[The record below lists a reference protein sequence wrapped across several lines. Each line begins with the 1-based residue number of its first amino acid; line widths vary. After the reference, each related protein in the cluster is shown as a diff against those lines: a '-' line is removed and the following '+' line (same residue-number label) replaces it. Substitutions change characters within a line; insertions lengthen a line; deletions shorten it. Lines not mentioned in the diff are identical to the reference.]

1 MQNFL
6 NLNLPDVFVYT
17 PQKYEDKRGLFFEN
31 FNYFNIFEK
40 KNLEFKIIQEN
51 ISHSKKNVLR
61 GLHFQKKPYS
71 QSKIIS
77 VIKGK
82 ILDVIV
88 DIRVGSP
95 TFSKWV
101 SYVLDDK
108 ANQTIYIPSGLAH
121 GFLALEEECIVSYK
135 VDVEYNP
142 ENVTMT
148 KNTASSDLPLVPS
161 ITGSGAITSWELNNT
176 NLPTGISLGRTK
188 GTL

>member
-31 FNYFNIFEK
+31 FNYFNFFEK

-51 ISHSKKNVLR
+51 ISYSKKNVLR

-108 ANQTIYIPSGLAH
+108 ANETIYIPSGFAH

-135 VDVEYNP
+135 VDAKYNP
-142 ENVTMT
+142 ENECSIVWNDKTL
-148 KNTASSDLPLVPS
+148 NINWSIISPLLS
-161 ITGSGAITSWELNNT
+161 KKDKDALSFDQNFKLNNFV
-176 NLPTGISLGRTK
+176 
-188 GTL
+188 